1 MAPHLNLTQ
10 HPSKILTYLEL
21 SLNPNFLSVSSKMAL
36 LSLMCPYSFYP
47 ADHHQLH
54 VTPYLITIL
63 LLHASSAKH
72 IRLKGSIKYICDG
85 KPKVEEAETKT
96 NQTKPKNE
104 NLKDSKL
111 DGRCNAQSI
120 GILRSTLVI
129 G

>member
-1 MAPHLNLTQ
+1 
-10 HPSKILTYLEL
+10 
-21 SLNPNFLSVSSKMAL
+21 MAL

-120 GILRSTLVI
+120 GILRLKCSCQCGLRA
-129 G
+129 

>member
-1 MAPHLNLTQ
+1 MNLTQ

-72 IRLKGSIKYICDG
+72 IRLKGSLEDVSNG
-85 KPKVEEAETKT
+85 KPKMEVVETRT
-96 NQTKPKNE
+96 NQTEPKNR
-104 NLKDSKL
+104 NLKDS
-111 DGRCNAQSI
+111 
-120 GILRSTLVI
+120 
-129 G
+129 